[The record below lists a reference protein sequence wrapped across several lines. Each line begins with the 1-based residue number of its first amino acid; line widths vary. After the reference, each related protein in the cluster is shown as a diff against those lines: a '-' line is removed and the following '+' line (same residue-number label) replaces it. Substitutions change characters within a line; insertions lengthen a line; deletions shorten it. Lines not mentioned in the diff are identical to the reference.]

1 LIGRVTTLSRTEA
14 KGIEGEVLKIGASE
28 WHSVNE
34 IDAAILKALGKPKS
48 LLKTVPDRPGHVQQ
62 HAVDAGKIRS
72 RLRWKPFRSFAK
84 GFRETVRWYR
94 EHEAWWKATKSGL
107 FQECHSMQYR
117 GLGEKSSP

>member
-1 LIGRVTTLSRTEA
+1 MPEVTTLSRMEA

-48 LLKTVPDRPGHVQQ
+48 LLKTVPDRPGHVQL

-84 GFRETVRWYR
+84 GLRETVRWYR

>member
-1 LIGRVTTLSRTEA
+1 MAGVTTLSRMEA

-62 HAVDAGKIRS
+62 HAVDTVKDRS
-72 RLRWKPFRSFAK
+72 RLRWKPSRSFAK
-84 GFRETVRWYR
+84 GLRETVRWHS
-94 EHEAWWKATKSGL
+94 EHEARRKATKSGL

>member
-1 LIGRVTTLSRTEA
+1 MEA

-28 WHSVNE
+28 GHSVNE
-34 IDAAILKALGKPKS
+34 NDAAILKALGKPES
-48 LLKTVPDRPGHVQQ
+48 LLKTVPDRTRAAAYGRRGENPLK
-62 HAVDAGKIRS
+62 AS
-72 RLRWKPFRSFAK
+72 L
-84 GFRETVRWYR
+84 ETVPILCERAPGNRSWYR